1 MVSRSVFS
9 GIGGFGSNIIS
20 PLDFLGN
27 FGYSL
32 SGIPAFGAAG
42 PPNEPRRATPIPKVT
57 IDPDQDQY
65 GHERQLRE
73 RMKALGR
80 RDAQAGRPLFE
91 IEDSNT
97 GEPPSWQDVV
107 RRDAQKEEYSRIAA
121 DPDYEPDV
129 WYIDHWDIH
138 HWGSKIPAGVA
149 ANTDQADARSALL
162 ERGQGDPDAQQTFW
176 SDELPSETLAASR
189 PDVQIGGGPSSFTE
203 PTLSPTSRGSGS
215 VDYWDASYLNP
226 RTAATPSGAYTKD
239 ELDALQAAQDR
250 AAEKEA
256 SKSIF
261 EKLGDVVGLSSLTQD
276 DRTPAFQGLDPERYN
291 INQYDPLGAGG
302 YQIAQD
308 RGYTDP
314 FSVALHATGAAPGI
328 PGAFGPLSTGFMG
341 ITEAMAEARAVDRAR
356 EMYGLPTTKSY
367 QRSYQPSP
375 RGGIAAGI
383 GQFFGLGTEPLF
395 DEEELYDLDF
405 AGHLGDVGAETL
417 TYGDYSRATPDYS
430 GTMGYDPG
438 DRAWDRYTHHYT
450 QALDEYNRDLGQALM
465 APPSPEYHGP
475 SGRPWQL
482 EPDPVVHPAYRQR
495 ELEGKTFE
503 DSAWE
508 RGKWDFT
515 LDPITYASGEST
527 IGWTD
532 PEDLND
538 PNKGLVDPVTG
549 LMYTAALDPINP
561 DFDKL
566 LEVNE
571 RINEQR
577 QQREDERE
585 ATLEKNQRE
594 ALMQMEQTYDVPT
607 VEAAKA
613 AAAVEAQRAA
623 VAQKEELDF
632 WGSTWDDG
640 SNGGDGGDGGD
651 AGFGGEDSP
660 W

>member
-189 PDVQIGGGPSSFTE
+189 P
-203 PTLSPTSRGSGS
+203 
-215 VDYWDASYLNP
+215 
-226 RTAATPSGAYTKD
+226 
-239 ELDALQAAQDR
+239 
-250 AAEKEA
+250 EA

-405 AGHLGDVGAETL
+405 AGHLGSLGAETL